1 MWDSDGF
8 CSYFLVTV
16 GGLILE
22 NLFGFVHVC
31 AAGLQRAPCF
41 ECFCSELRIE
51 HTISPTSLLDELS
64 WLWTGDDDDDD
75 DSDDD
80 SDDDDDDDDDDDAD
94 HYVADDIVV
103 HFITFQTV
111 EGLFCQRLSTELT
124 ALHCGALPKQSFTKE
139 GVICNNW

>member
-22 NLFGFVHVC
+22 NQFGFVHVC
-31 AAGLQRAPCF
+31 AAGLQRAPFF

-64 WLWTGDDDDDD
+64 WLWTGDGGNYDVDGGDFDDYDDDG
-75 DSDDD
+75 
-80 SDDDDDDDDDDDAD
+80 DAD

-111 EGLFCQRLSTELT
+111 EDYFVNAFLPLWRPPKTKLHQR
-124 ALHCGALPKQSFTKE
+124 G
-139 GVICNNW
+139 GNM

>member
-22 NLFGFVHVC
+22 NQFGFVHVC

-64 WLWTGDDDDDD
+64 WLWTGDGDNYDVDGDDYDDY
-75 DSDDD
+75 
-80 SDDDDDDDDDDDAD
+80 DDDDAD

-111 EGLFCQRLSTELT
+111 EGLFCQRLPSTV
-124 ALHCGALPKQSFTKE
+124 APSQNKASPKR
-139 GVICNNW
+139 G